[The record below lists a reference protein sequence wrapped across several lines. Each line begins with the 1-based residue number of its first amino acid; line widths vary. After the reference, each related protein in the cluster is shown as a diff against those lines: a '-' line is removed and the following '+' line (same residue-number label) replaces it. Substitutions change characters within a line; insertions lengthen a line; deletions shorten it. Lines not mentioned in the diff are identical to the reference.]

1 LPARCCRRCSSTR
14 TPTTSIQYALSFA
27 PAGIGLNDNQTSLGG
42 YLNNVIGA
50 DPTSLDAVTGALLAV
65 TSNEGYS
72 AALDQLSPEV
82 YGDTAVSTLYGA
94 HAFGNALLSCH
105 PRDGAYVAVREDECV
120 WADISGRDYQRDSTD
135 AGIGYSE
142 QTWSVSGG
150 GQVKVAKDVVLGFAG
165 GFEQGSG
172 DTSSGASVDTDRAY
186 GGVALKHTSGP
197 WLLAA
202 AVYGGKGWSDTSRS
216 VNFGG
221 LAMLAEGEQDIE
233 HLSGRVRAAYQ
244 AGGNALYVKPM
255 VDLEATQLWL
265 GSVQETGGPAAL
277 SIADSNE
284 TIFSAAPAVEVGG
297 EHAISGGLLVRPFA
311 RVGAIFY
318 SNDDIAISSSFA
330 GGPAGIPSFQTQAE
344 IDRVMGTV
352 GAGLDLVW
360 SDASTLKL
368 HYDGMFGEATEQHT
382 FGAKASFKF

>member
-1 LPARCCRRCSSTR
+1 
-14 TPTTSIQYALSFA
+14 
-27 PAGIGLNDNQTSLGG
+27 
-42 YLNNVIGA
+42 
-50 DPTSLDAVTGALLAV
+50 
-65 TSNEGYS
+65 
-72 AALDQLSPEV
+72 
-82 YGDTAVSTLYGA
+82 
-94 HAFGNALLSCH
+94 
-105 PRDGAYVAVREDECV
+105 
-120 WADISGRDYQRDSTD
+120 
-135 AGIGYSE
+135 
-142 QTWSVSGG
+142 
-150 GQVKVAKDVVLGFAG
+150 
-165 GFEQGSG
+165 
-172 DTSSGASVDTDRAY
+172 
-186 GGVALKHTSGP
+186 
-197 WLLAA
+197 
-202 AVYGGKGWSDTSRS
+202 
-216 VNFGG
+216 
-221 LAMLAEGEQDIE
+221 
-233 HLSGRVRAAYQ
+233 VRAAYQ

-277 SIADSNE
+277 SIAGSNE

-330 GGPAGIPSFQTQAE
+330 GGPAGIPAFQTQAE

-368 HYDGMFGEATEQHT
+368 HYDGMFGDATEQHT